1 MRTVAL
7 RVMFVA
13 LAILVAYGPTGCG
26 SGVETEG
33 ENSIYAAAELGDV
46 GGIRDALQYGF
57 DVNEPDA
64 NGMTLLHHAA
74 AANQA
79 EVVEM
84 LTNDFAASVT
94 AMDSQGRTPLAVAQA
109 AGSQEAMSILSQ

>member
-7 RVMFVA
+7 RALFVA
-13 LAILVAYGPTGCG
+13 LAILAANGPTGCG
-26 SGVETEG
+26 SGVATEG
-33 ENSIYAAAELGDV
+33 ENSIYAAAELGDAA
-46 GGIRDALQYGF
+46 GIRDALQYGF
-57 DVNEPDA
+57 DVNQPDV

-79 EVVEM
+79 EIVEM

-94 AMDSQGRTPLAVAQA
+94 VTDKQGRTPLAVAQA
-109 AGSQEAMSILSQ
+109 SGSQDAMSILSQ